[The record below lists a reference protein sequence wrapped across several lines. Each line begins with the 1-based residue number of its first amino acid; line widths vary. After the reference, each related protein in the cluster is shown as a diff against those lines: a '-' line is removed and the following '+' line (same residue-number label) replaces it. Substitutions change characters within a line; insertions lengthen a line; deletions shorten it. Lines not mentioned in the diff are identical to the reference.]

1 MTSIGLAGEAS
12 TQILARCESPEY
24 VRISLAAAITLR
36 LAPGGFYRNAKLY
49 CINLL
54 LTYSDG
60 CVGRCAYCGLSRTR
74 RVGKPWD
81 EYSFIRVDWP
91 SIHLQDMVQRMGSES
106 CSHVERVCVS
116 MVTNGRARD
125 DTLEIVSRLREKT
138 DAISALI
145 TPTIIDK
152 KWLYELKQAGVDKV
166 GVAIDA
172 ATPELFNRL
181 RDWGVGD
188 PHKWER
194 YWGAVEEAIEVFGRF
209 NVGIHLIVGLGE
221 AEEEATKAIQKAYD
235 MRALTHLF
243 SFFPEEGSQMQGHP
257 QPPIGRYRRVQLAR
271 YLINKGLARVENMVF
286 GEKGRL
292 IDFGI
297 TKELFIEAVNSGL
310 PFMTSGCAS
319 RNREN
324 ACNRP
329 FSDCTPYQAYMGEL
343 RNYPFTPNRCDVKI
357 IRKQIWDYSEDP
369 VKPWV
374 EDLGAEPFNQ

>member
-1 MTSIGLAGEAS
+1 LAGETS
-12 TQILARCESPEY
+12 IQILAGGESPEY
-24 VRISLAAAITLR
+24 VRMSLAAAITLG

-74 RVGKPWD
+74 SAGKSWG

-91 SIHLQDMVQRMGSES
+91 TIPLQDIVQRMGSES
-106 CSHVERVCVS
+106 CGHVERVCVS

-125 DTLEIVSRLREKT
+125 DTLEVVSGLREKT

-152 KWLYELKQAGVDKV
+152 GWLYKLKQAGADKV

-172 ATPELFNRL
+172 AKQELFNRL
-181 RDWGVGD
+181 RGWSVGD

-194 YWGAVEEAIEVFGRF
+194 YWGVVEEAIEVFGSF
-209 NVGIHLIVGLGE
+209 NVSIHLIVGLGE
-221 AEEEATKAIQKAYD
+221 AEEEATRAIQKAYD
-235 MRALTHLF
+235 MGALTHLF
-243 SFFPEEGSQMQGHP
+243 SFFPEEGSQMQDHP
-257 QPPIGRYRRVQLAR
+257 QPPIGRYRRVQIAR
-271 YLINKGLARVENMVF
+271 YLINKGLASVGDMVF
-286 GEKGRL
+286 DGKGRL

-297 TKELFIEAVNSGL
+297 TKELFEEAVNSGL

-329 FSDCTPYQAYMGEL
+329 FSDSTPYQAHMGEL
-343 RNYPFTPNRCDVKI
+343 RNFPFTPNRRDVKI

-369 VKPWV
+369 VKPWA
-374 EDLGAEPFNQ
+374 EDLGAGSFNQKYKA